1 MKNNFLLILVALAV
15 FLSSCHKDLDQKP
28 LSNATTE
35 TFFENQNDF
44 ILAVNGLYAVALRGN
59 TLGNSYGYA
68 DRLMNLSETRSDN
81 LYAIT
86 DGARPW
92 EGINGFQASI
102 ANNQYVAEAWVN
114 NYDAINKANLILEQI
129 QSKGGVFYDDSLK
142 VSLEAQTRF
151 LRAFC
156 YFDLVRWF
164 GKVPLVDHTL
174 SIQEAKTLGRT
185 AVPEVYNLIISDLQY
200 AEQKLG
206 EKLGATNTGR
216 ITKWAA
222 KGILAQVYMARSAP
236 TYGIEGPGLGLNEW
250 DKAYALL
257 NEIATLGTSNKG
269 DPLALLPKYAD
280 IFKTENNSE
289 VVFDVQY
296 ISGADGIGASFV
308 WVLTPDQYFQSIGLS
323 SQGANYQRPVAT
335 GFRNSFDTTDLRRK
349 YGILDSFTYDKVLYD
364 NYSFYVKYVDKTR
377 YGSGR
382 TNWGVNF
389 VVLRLT
395 DVLMLRAECTLHGGG
410 GSQSDVDGIV
420 ASVRKRAGDSTNVS
434 GINLD
439 QLLEERK
446 KEFFGEGLRWFDL
459 QRSGKLP
466 EIMNA
471 FRQVEDATNNRI
483 LPVTINAVIY
493 PVPTSQMQ
501 VAPGLYTQNPG
512 YD

>member
-1 MKNNFLLILVALAV
+1 MKSNFLILLSALAL

-44 ILAVNGLYAVALRGN
+44 VLAVNGLYAVALRGN

-68 DRLMNLSETRSDN
+68 DRLMNLGETRSDN

-92 EGINGFQASI
+92 EGINGFQTSI

-129 QSKGGVFYDDSLK
+129 ESKGGVFYDDSLK
-142 VSLEAQTRF
+142 VNLAAQTRF

-156 YFDLVRWF
+156 YFDLVRWY

-174 SIQEAKTLGRT
+174 GIEEAKNLGRSPV
-185 AVPEVYNLIISDLQY
+185 ADVYGLIISDLQY
-200 AEQKLG
+200 AEQNLG
-206 EKLGATNTGR
+206 EKYGATNTGR

-222 KGILAQVYMARSAP
+222 KGILAQVYMARSGP

-250 DKAYALL
+250 DKAYTLL
-257 NEIATLGTSNKG
+257 NEIATSGTSNKG
-269 DPLALLPKYAD
+269 DALTLLPKYAD

-296 ISGADGIGASFV
+296 MSGADGIGASFV

-323 SQGANYQRPVAT
+323 SQGANYQRPIAT
-335 GFRNSFDTTDLRRK
+335 HFRQSFDTADLRAK
-349 YGILDSFTYDKVLYD
+349 YGIVDSFSYNNVVYN
-364 NYSFYVKYVDKTR
+364 NYSFYTKYVDKTR
-377 YGSGR
+377 YGTGR

-395 DVLMLRAECTLHGGG
+395 DVLMLRAECTLHSGG
-410 GSQSDVDGIV
+410 GSQAEVDDIV
-420 ASVRKRAGDSTNVS
+420 HKVRMRAGDSTTVA

-439 QLLEERK
+439 QLLDERK
-446 KEFFGEGLRWFDL
+446 KEFYGEGLRWFDL
-459 QRSGKLP
+459 QRSGKLV
-466 EIMNA
+466 ELMNK
-471 FRQVEDATNNRI
+471 FRQEEDVEGRI
-483 LPVTINAVIY
+483 LAVTPNAVIY
-493 PVPTSQMQ
+493 PVPASQIQ
-501 VAPGLYTQNPG
+501 VAPGLYSQNPG

>member
-1 MKNNFLLILVALAV
+1 MKNNFLLILAALVV
-15 FLSSCHKDLDQKP
+15 FLSSCKKDLDQKP

-35 TFFENQNDF
+35 TFFENQEDF
-44 ILAVNGLYAVALRGN
+44 TLAVNGLYAVALRGN

-102 ANNQYVAEAWVN
+102 ANNQYVTEAWVN
-114 NYDAINKANLILEQI
+114 NYDAINKANLILEQL
-129 QSKGGVFYDDSLK
+129 QLKGNVFTNDSLK
-142 VSLEAQTRF
+142 VFLEAQTRF
-151 LRAFC
+151 MRAFC

-174 SIQEAKTLGRT
+174 GVEEARTLGRS
-185 AVPEVYNLIISDLQY
+185 AVSDVYNLVISDLQF
-200 AEQKLG
+200 AQQNLG
-206 EKLGATNTGR
+206 EKFAATNTGR
-216 ITKWAA
+216 ATKWAA
-222 KGILAQVYMARSAP
+222 KGLLAQVYMARSGP

-250 DKAYALL
+250 DKAYTLL
-257 NEIATLGTSNKG
+257 NEIATQGTSNKG

-296 ISGADGIGASFV
+296 MSGADGVGASFV
-308 WVLTPDQYFQSIGLS
+308 WVLTPDQYFQSISLS
-323 SQGANYQRPVAT
+323 SQGSNYQRPIAT
-335 GFRNSFDTTDLRRK
+335 GFRNSFDSTDIRLK
-349 YGILDSFTYDKVLYD
+349 YGIVDSFKYNNVTY
-364 NYSFYVKYVDKTR
+364 NTYSFYIKYVDKSR

-382 TNWGVNF
+382 TNWGVNY
-389 VVLRLT
+389 VVMRLT
-395 DVLMLRAECTLHGGG
+395 DILMLRAECTLHGGG
-410 GSQSDVDGIV
+410 GSQAEVDDIV
-420 ASVRKRAGDSTNVS
+420 AKVRKRAGDSTAVA

-446 KEFFGEGLRWFDL
+446 KEFYGEGLRWFDL

-471 FRQVEDATNNRI
+471 FRLAEDATNNRI
-483 LPVTINAVIY
+483 QPITINSVIY
-493 PVPTSQMQ
+493 PVPASQMQ
-501 VAPGLYTQNPG
+501 VVPGLYGQNPG